1 MVCCIHDKSLCGC
14 FVGGVDDRKL
24 KIRGGVDSGNVF
36 ISHFSKICQWF
47 KGVKRDVHSDEHMGM
62 IIL

>member
-1 MVCCIHDKSLCGC
+1 MLCCIHDKSFRGC

-36 ISHFSKICQWF
+36 ILRFSKICQWF
-47 KGVKRDVHSDEHMGM
+47 KRVKRNVHLDEHMGI